1 VAFQVLHH
9 CLGGT
14 LWLADEG
21 IMLLSITI
29 PMYNEAESLPTLMA
43 RLRPV
48 ARAIDWDYEL
58 ILVNDDSTD
67 ETGKILDDMAAWD
80 HRVKVLSFSRNLAHQ
95 AAVTAGL
102 DFANGDG
109 AAVMDADLQ
118 DPPELLPEVLG
129 LMRQGY
135 DVVSAQRGARPGD
148 GIWKRS
154 MGAGFYWFMRR
165 FIDRRLAPEVGDF
178 RLFSRT
184 AVLAL
189 RGFREQHRF
198 MRGLVAWL
206 GLKEAIVPFHRE
218 SRAHGTTKYPLF
230 KMLQLAWTAVSS
242 FSALPL
248 RLSTT
253 LGMFVTLF
261 GVGYFLYSIFA
272 AVIAKTTIPGWTSL
286 VCLQIVF
293 SGTILSAVG
302 LVGSYVAR
310 IYEESKQRPLDVVA
324 GLNNFEIWETL
335 PQRGVV
341 LESSNAATA
350 IGDRSIPVAIR
361 V

>member
-1 VAFQVLHH
+1 LNF
-9 CLGGT
+9 
-14 LWLADEG
+14 
-21 IMLLSITI
+21 
-29 PMYNEAESLPTLMA
+29 
-43 RLRPV
+43 
-48 ARAIDWDYEL
+48 
-58 ILVNDDSTD
+58 VNDGSTD
-67 ETGKILDDMAAWD
+67 KTGKILEDMAARD
-80 HRVKVLSFSRNLAHQ
+80 RCVKVLSFSRNFGHQ

-102 DFANGDG
+102 DFANGDA
-109 AAVMDADLQ
+109 AAVMDGDLQ
-118 DPPELLPEVLG
+118 DPPELLPEMLG

-135 DVVSAQRGARPGD
+135 DVVSAQRQARPGD
-148 GIWKRS
+148 GIWKCS
-154 MGAGFYWFMRR
+154 TAAAFYWLMRR
-165 FIDRRLAPEVGDF
+165 FIDRRLAAEVGDF

-218 SRAHGTTKYPLF
+218 ARAYGSTKYPLF

-253 LGMFVTLF
+253 LGTFVTLF
-261 GVGYFLYSIFA
+261 GLGYFLYSIFA
-272 AVIAKTTIPGWTSL
+272 ALVAKTTIPGWTSL

-293 SGTILSAVG
+293 SGTILTAVG

-310 IYEESKQRPLDVVA
+310 IYEESKQRPLYVVT
-324 GLNNFEIWETL
+324 GLNNLEIRETH

-341 LESSNAATA
+341 LESSHTATA
-350 IGDRSIPVAIR
+350 IGDRSVLVGIQV
-361 V
+361 